1 MRARR
6 ITLTAATLSTLIA
19 VAAPAYATSGIYTGL
34 SFGYGA
40 FSGSRLVITDDGQD
54 HPLTDSNVCCPEP
67 GIAMEFRL
75 GFDIEKI
82 IAPEFVF
89 AGHGWDLGGETG
101 GAGYIGGGLR
111 VFPVGLIGLS
121 GLDVT
126 DFQEVISLSFGAAL
140 GYTLVGKDFAYS
152 GSFFGID
159 ATAEYMLTDV
169 VSLGFR
175 LTVMMPSY
183 GDFAWSDYGDDRGRC
198 LDPSGNQV
206 DPLGLAGPKSSASCA
221 GNGPNTTYI
230 SPQLSVTFHFDVID

>member
-6 ITLTAATLSTLIA
+6 LTLTAATLSTLLA

-54 HPLTDSNVCCPEP
+54 RPVTDSNTCCPEP
-67 GIAMEFRL
+67 GIGMEVRL
-75 GFDIEKI
+75 GFDIERI

-89 AGHGWDLGGETG
+89 VGHGWDVGGDAG

-121 GLDVT
+121 GLDVK
-126 DFQEVISLSFGAAL
+126 DFQETISLSFGAAL

-152 GSFFGID
+152 GSFFGLD

-169 VSLGFR
+169 ISLGFR
-175 LTVMMPSY
+175 LTVMLPSY
-183 GDFAWSDYGDDRGRC
+183 GDFAWSDYGGDLGRC

-206 DPLGLAGPKSSASCA
+206 DPDAAPQAKGSASCA
-221 GNGPNTTYI
+221 GSGPNTTYI
-230 SPQLSVTFHFDVID
+230 SPQLSLTFHFDVID